1 LSASILAA
9 SLAPHPG
16 GLLYEGLPYISFLI
30 FIAATAVLSVLA
42 LARIF
47 EEETEEN

>member
-1 LSASILAA
+1 MMAA
-9 SLAPHPG
+9 SLAPYLG
-16 GLLYEGLPYISFLI
+16 GLLYEGWPYNPFLI
-30 FIAATAVLSVLA
+30 FIAATAVLFVLA